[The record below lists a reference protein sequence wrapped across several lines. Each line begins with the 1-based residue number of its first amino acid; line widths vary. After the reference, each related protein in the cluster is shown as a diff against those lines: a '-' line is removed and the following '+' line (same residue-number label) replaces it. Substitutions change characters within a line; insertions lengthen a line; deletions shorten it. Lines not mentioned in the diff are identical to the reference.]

1 MNSVQRIIAIIS
13 GLGLLGGL
21 LSYSGLGL
29 PKESSTLSVRLES
42 ATAPGYTRTHR
53 STGSSFG
60 K

>member
-1 MNSVQRIIAIIS
+1 MAIVS
-13 GLGLLGGL
+13 GLGLLGGI

-29 PKESSTLSVRLES
+29 PKESSALSVRLES
-42 ATAPGYTRTHR
+42 AAAPGYTRTHR